1 MEIGLI
7 GSYWGMRRFCYENG
21 AFIQAHDRAV
31 SRDGKT
37 KYRLLDV
44 EEDLEGREFSEAIM
58 LNEHPDA
65 TDKEKERHKRIF
77 SELYKTHRKVTFT
90 IKYRIRRLKM
100 DEEENYFEQAKNGKL
115 WCYDCKHYSESCF
128 CGFNNSKCG
137 IYGDFIDGHIHPDK
151 TADSCE
157 HYEQKDGERWFEKA
171 KRKEQETEF
180 ITNFCDLIA
189 STELYL
195 PEDIGESAEQMAKR
209 LFEDG
214 WRISRPENEEE

>member
-1 MEIGLI
+1 MEVGLI

-21 AFIQAHDRAV
+21 AFINAHDRAV

-37 KYRLLDV
+37 KYRLLDR

-58 LNEHPDA
+58 LDEHPDA

-77 SELYKTHRKVTFT
+77 RELYKTHRQVKFV
-90 IKYRIRRLKM
+90 INYRIRRSKM
-100 DEEENYFEQAKNGKL
+100 DEEENYFEQ
-115 WCYDCKHYSESCF
+115 
-128 CGFNNSKCG
+128 
-137 IYGDFIDGHIHPDK
+137 
-151 TADSCE
+151 
-157 HYEQKDGERWFEKA
+157 
-171 KRKEQETEF
+171 QETEF

-214 WRISRPENEEE
+214 WRISRSKGYLKII

>member
-1 MEIGLI
+1 MEVGLI

-21 AFIQAHDRAV
+21 AFINAHDRAV

-37 KYRLLDV
+37 KYRLLDK

-58 LNEHPDA
+58 LDEHPDA

-77 SELYKTHRKVTFT
+77 CEIYK
-90 IKYRIRRLKM
+90 IQRRSKM
-100 DEEENYFEQAKNGKL
+100 DEKENYFEQ
-115 WCYDCKHYSESCF
+115 
-128 CGFNNSKCG
+128 
-137 IYGDFIDGHIHPDK
+137 
-151 TADSCE
+151 
-157 HYEQKDGERWFEKA
+157 
-171 KRKEQETEF
+171 QETEF

-189 STELYL
+189 SIELSL

-214 WRISRPENEEE
+214 WRISRSKGYLKII

>member
-1 MEIGLI
+1 MEVGLI

-21 AFIQAHDRAV
+21 AFINAHDRAV

-37 KYRLLDV
+37 KYRLLDR

-58 LNEHPDA
+58 LDEHPDA

-77 SELYKTHRKVTFT
+77 RELYKTHRKVEFV
-90 IKYRIRRLKM
+90 IKYRIKKPKM
-100 DEEENYFEQAKNGKL
+100 DEKENYFEQ
-115 WCYDCKHYSESCF
+115 
-128 CGFNNSKCG
+128 
-137 IYGDFIDGHIHPDK
+137 
-151 TADSCE
+151 
-157 HYEQKDGERWFEKA
+157 
-171 KRKEQETEF
+171 QETEF
-180 ITNFCDLIA
+180 ITNFCDLTA

-214 WRISRPENEEE
+214 WRISRSKGYLKII

>member
-1 MEIGLI
+1 MEVGLI

-21 AFIQAHDRAV
+21 AFINAHDRAV

-58 LNEHPDA
+58 LDEHPDA
-65 TDKEKERHKRIF
+65 TDKERERHKRIF
-77 SELYKTHRKVTFT
+77 SELYKTHRKVQFV
-90 IKYRIRRLKM
+90 INYRIRRSKM
-100 DEEENYFEQAKNGKL
+100 DEEENYFEQ
-115 WCYDCKHYSESCF
+115 
-128 CGFNNSKCG
+128 
-137 IYGDFIDGHIHPDK
+137 
-151 TADSCE
+151 
-157 HYEQKDGERWFEKA
+157 
-171 KRKEQETEF
+171 QETEF

-189 STELYL
+189 SIELSL

-214 WRISRPENEEE
+214 WRISRSKGYLKII